1 MKVLRKIGAAIGCM
15 LIMVVFIRANA
26 GGTADYISAI
36 KRESGITTQTDESI
50 LDDNKAKLR
59 AAVTAEA
66 ASRSIK
72 PVDARIDR
80 VWKAI
85 PGYNGLEVD
94 VESTVEKTIASGS
107 ISPILYVYR
116 ETAPRIKLTDLG
128 PHPVYK
134 GNPNKKMISLMINV
148 AWGNEYITPILQTL
162 NKEEVKATFFLD
174 GSWLKKYPEIAKQ
187 IQAEGHEM
195 SNHAYTHPKMSELS
209 RNAAY
214 LQISRTEELLK
225 STLGVTNKWFA
236 PPSGDFNQMTVQVA
250 AEQRL
255 RTVLWTI
262 DTVDWTKPTADWIIR
277 RISSRLEPGALILM
291 HPTASSRDALT
302 GMIREIKRQGYVLGT
317 VSETLSEA
325 RIPVDVEQQP

>member
-1 MKVLRKIGAAIGCM
+1 MKMLRKIGVAIGCM
-15 LIMVVFIRANA
+15 LIMVVFILANG
-26 GGTADYISAI
+26 GGTAGYISAI
-36 KRESGITTQTDESI
+36 KQEKGMMTQLQDSI
-50 LDDNKAKLR
+50 LDENKAKLR
-59 AAVTAEA
+59 ASVLAESE
-66 ASRSIK
+66 SRSIK
-72 PVDARIDR
+72 PIDARIDR

-94 VESTVEKTIASGS
+94 VEATVEKTIASGAL
-107 ISPILYVYR
+107 SPILYVYK
-116 ETAPRIKLTDLG
+116 ETSPRIKLADLG
-128 PHPVYK
+128 PLPIYK
-134 GNPNKKMISLMINV
+134 GNPNKKMVSLMINV
-148 AWGNEYITPILQTL
+148 AWGNEYITPILKTL

-209 RNAAY
+209 RNDAY
-214 LQISRTEELLK
+214 LQISRTEDLLK

-262 DTVDWTKPTADWIIR
+262 DTVDWTKPGADWIIR

-302 GMIREIKRQGYVLGT
+302 GMIREIKRQGYTLGP

-325 RIPVDVEQQP
+325 RIPAAVEPQP

>member
-1 MKVLRKIGAAIGCM
+1 
-15 LIMVVFIRANA
+15 
-26 GGTADYISAI
+26 
-36 KRESGITTQTDESI
+36 
-50 LDDNKAKLR
+50 
-59 AAVTAEA
+59 
-66 ASRSIK
+66 
-72 PVDARIDR
+72 
-80 VWKAI
+80 
-85 PGYNGLEVD
+85 
-94 VESTVEKTIASGS
+94 
-107 ISPILYVYR
+107 
-116 ETAPRIKLTDLG
+116 
-128 PHPVYK
+128 
-134 GNPNKKMISLMINV
+134 
-148 AWGNEYITPILQTL
+148 
-162 NKEEVKATFFLD
+162 
-174 GSWLKKYPEIAKQ
+174 
-187 IQAEGHEM
+187 M

-262 DTVDWTKPTADWIIR
+262 DTVDWTKPNADWIIR

-302 GMIREIKRQGYVLGT
+302 GMIREIKRQGYALGT

-325 RIPVDVEQQP
+325 RIPAGVEPQP